1 MSDTPTP
8 PPTERPIVYV
18 READP
23 SILPEHLRNAEAK
36 VFAVHDSEG
45 NPLGIA
51 PNRQMAF
58 ALATRNNLDPVSVH

>member
-8 PPTERPIVYV
+8 PAAERPIVYV

-23 SILPEHLRNAEAK
+23 AILPEHLKNAEAK
-36 VFAVHDSEG
+36 IYAVHDSAG

-51 PNRQMAF
+51 PNRRMAF
-58 ALATRNNLDPVSVH
+58 ALAARNNLSPVSVH